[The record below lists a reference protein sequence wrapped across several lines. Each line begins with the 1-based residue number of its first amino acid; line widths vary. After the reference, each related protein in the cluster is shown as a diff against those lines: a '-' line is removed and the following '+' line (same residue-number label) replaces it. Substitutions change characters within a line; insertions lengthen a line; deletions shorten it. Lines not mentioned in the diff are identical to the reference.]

1 MRRACSLG
9 CLQECASLHERIS
22 LKPWRPSKLGTR
34 IEREKSAVG
43 AFFSTSAPASLQ
55 DPQLGP
61 SRPLGAIPRLKVW
74 QFVNSFPPD
83 GFIARVSGHPSL
95 ENGDEQDHA
104 LVNVPDDSCRPYAV
118 GRLSGFIASSIL
130 EAGPSVSEIACFGGQ
145 RNEAHIRGK
154 ADALFSTMK
163 LLNADGSVMAEM
175 TPPKASPEM
184 AMSTPTLSPGTYL
197 VEHRVL
203 TTDGDVVKGDFFF
216 TVDDDQTSARA
227 TKRAP
232 CLSKALSR
240 ECP

>member
-1 MRRACSLG
+1 M
-9 CLQECASLHERIS
+9 
-22 LKPWRPSKLGTR
+22 
-34 IEREKSAVG
+34 
-43 AFFSTSAPASLQ
+43 
-55 DPQLGP
+55 
-61 SRPLGAIPRLKVW
+61 
-74 QFVNSFPPD
+74 
-83 GFIARVSGHPSL
+83 

-130 EAGPSVSEIACFGGQ
+130 EAGPSVSEIACFSGQ

-203 TTDGDVVKGDFFF
+203 TTDGDVVKVIFLHGRRRPDFGKGHEE
-216 TVDDDQTSARA
+216 SALFKQGVESRM
-227 TKRAP
+227 P
-232 CLSKALSR
+232 VAL
-240 ECP
+240 EK